1 MEKPEDLPVMGF
13 VGAGFVGGAAIRAFS
28 GYNNIVVYDKGLGI
42 GTLKEVCEKADT
54 IWVAVPTP
62 ARKNGDC
69 DTRIVEEAVHLI
81 DDAIE
86 AADRE
91 FDEVEV
97 VVRSTVPPE
106 FLRELSEGVDNI
118 CLLFMPEFLTERTAD
133 LDFITAP
140 RFIIGT
146 ASTDEKTDL
155 AYTERVLM
163 NRFPSTR
170 IKVMSLEEASLVK
183 YATNN
188 FFAMKISFF
197 NELYKIAEAL
207 DADPTEVI
215 NEVVQDGR
223 IGRSHFMVPGH
234 DGDFGYGGHCFPKDV
249 RAYSNFAYPNTI
261 MSSATEYVNHTVR
274 TNKDWEKMKGRAV
287 SED

>member
-1 MEKPEDLPVMGF
+1 MQKPDELPVMGF

-28 GYNNIVVYDKGLGI
+28 GYNNMVVYDKDLNI
-42 GTLKEVCEKADT
+42 GSMQAVCEIADT

-69 DTRIVEEAVHLI
+69 DTRIVESVVTEIDEAIH
-81 DDAIE
+81 E
-86 AADRE
+86 AGRE

-97 VVRSTVPPE
+97 VIRSTVPPP
-106 FLRELSEGVDNI
+106 FLTELSESIESFN
-118 CLLFMPEFLTERTAD
+118 LLFIPEFLTERTAD

-146 ASTDEKTDL
+146 SNVNDEDEYAHTL
-155 AYTERVLM
+155 AVVM
-163 NRFPSTR
+163 NRFPHTR
-170 IKVMSLEEASLVK
+170 IEVMSLEEASLVK
-183 YATNN
+183 YATNV
-188 FFAMKISFF
+188 FFAMKISYF
-197 NELYKIAEAL
+197 NELYRVADRL
-207 DADPTEVI
+207 GADPTAVI
-215 NEVVQDGR
+215 NEVIQDGR

-261 MSSATEYVNHTVR
+261 MSSATEFVNDTVR
-274 TNKDWEKMKGRAV
+274 KNKDWEEMKGRAV